1 MMFEGKV
8 NWGGVSLAISWLS
21 LRSRKT
27 QKFIYKFE
35 LLLWAAYTF
44 SVFRFKLSTELFCF
58 IFIFSCGSPH
68 NK

>member
-8 NWGGVSLAISWLS
+8 NWGGVSLAILWLS

-35 LLLWAAYTF
+35 LWLWAAYTF
-44 SVFRFKLSTELFCF
+44 SVFRF
-58 IFIFSCGSPH
+58 
-68 NK
+68 